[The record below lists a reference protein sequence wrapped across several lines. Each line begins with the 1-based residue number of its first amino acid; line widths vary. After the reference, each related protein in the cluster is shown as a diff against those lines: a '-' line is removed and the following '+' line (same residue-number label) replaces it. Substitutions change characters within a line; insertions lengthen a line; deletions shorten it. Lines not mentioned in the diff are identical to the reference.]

1 MLTMKL
7 KSVVLGD
14 FNLDV
19 DVMITVTIATD
30 SWDSLSGKPDPLIG
44 LGASRDLQKK
54 KQKKK
59 HFIRLDTVPIHRN
72 YKSTQNT
79 CIK

>member
-1 MLTMKL
+1 MKL

-19 DVMITVTIATD
+19 DVMITVTITTD

-44 LGASRDLQKK
+44 LGASRDLQKNNN
-54 KQKKK
+54 K

-72 YKSTQNT
+72 YKSTKNT